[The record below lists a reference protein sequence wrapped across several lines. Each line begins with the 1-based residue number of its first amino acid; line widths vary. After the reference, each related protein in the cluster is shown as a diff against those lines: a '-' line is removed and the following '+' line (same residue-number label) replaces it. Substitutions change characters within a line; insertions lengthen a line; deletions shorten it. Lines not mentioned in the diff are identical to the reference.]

1 VRRGASW
8 TAAYHLQLTVAAVA
22 RPVRSS
28 MVPLVLLA
36 AELSWG
42 CCLPRRHLPGGASSR
57 HPASG
62 VAVVDTARTPAMA
75 SVAGRCPACGVQ
87 PPIRGRPGSGRPA
100 VRCPASPVFGHLGS
114 LSGVRLSGPSAVHP
128 SSPLVSTVRC
138 PAVRCP
144 AVWCP
149 PVGPDASVS
158 STPDGGVGTRL
169 VRGGNRHRRKR
180 SRSRWRPCRRAARST
195 AQQAWGGDAAAVARW
210 SMGSLGPGR
219 VGAGAAAVPAER
231 PGRPGRRVEHLSLR
245 LRCGRGSRLRRE
257 VAAPAAWLPSWA
269 GCATT
274 VRGRRRA

>member
-1 VRRGASW
+1 V
-8 TAAYHLQLTVAAVA
+8 QLTVAAVA

-42 CCLPRRHLPGGASSR
+42 CCSPRRYLPGGASSR

-62 VAVVDTARTPAMA
+62 VAVVDIARTPAMA

-87 PPIRGRPGSGRPA
+87 PPIRGRPGSGCPA

-128 SSPLVSTVRC
+128 SSPLVSNR
-138 PAVRCP
+138 
-144 AVWCP
+144 
-149 PVGPDASVS
+149 PVSTRPVSNRLLSTRPVS
-158 STPDGGVGTRL
+158 SRL
-169 VRGGNRHRRKR
+169 LSARRSGRVRLLPHRTGALGPGWCRGGNRHRRKR
-180 SRSRWRPCRRAARST
+180 SRSRWWPCRRAARLT

-219 VGAGAAAVPAER
+219 VGAGGG
-231 PGRPGRRVEHLSLR
+231 GR
-245 LRCGRGSRLRRE
+245 
-257 VAAPAAWLPSWA
+257 
-269 GCATT
+269 CA
-274 VRGRRRA
+274 R